1 MKGLSLARLLLLFAL
16 IGIALLAV
24 STVLGAVQKI
34 GQPAQTGATS
44 GDSMPDTF
52 QRIAYVLLIVL
63 MFGICTGWLG
73 AV

>member
-1 MKGLSLARLLLLFAL
+1 MFFRLIILMALF
-16 IGIALLAV
+16 GIAIIAV
-24 STVLGAVQKI
+24 STMI
-34 GQPAQTGATS
+34 GTVKTMKQTAE
-44 GDSMPDTF
+44 GDWMPDTF